1 MKKAMS
7 VMLVCILIFFGAV
20 FAWKA
25 FVLHQEKK
33 MSAAF
38 KNPIITISA
47 VAASATEWDPSLKV
61 VGSTRTVKGVNV
73 TTEIAGMITDIIFTP
88 GANVKKG
95 DVLVRLNVAPDVAQ
109 LHQLEA
115 QAKLAKIT
123 YDRDKKQFSFG
134 AVSKEQL
141 DTDEANMEGTK
152 ASVEQQQATIDKK
165 IIRAPFTGKLGI
177 SAVNPGEYISSGQQ
191 IVSLQTLNP
200 IFVDFYLPQQEIQD
214 VAVGQSV
221 NVTSDRVPGQTF
233 VGKITTINPVVNS
246 DIRNVEVEA
255 TLDNPKEVLLP
266 GMFTRVQLSTGDGKK
281 EITLPQMAITFNP
294 YGALVYLLQK
304 TDQTHNGKSVWK
316 AEQQFVSTGETRGDQ
331 IAVIKGIKAGDMV
344 VTSGQLKLKNGSLV
358 VIDNTVVPS
367 DNPNPTVKDR
377 S

>member
-1 MKKAMS
+1 MKKIMS
-7 VMLVCILIFFGAV
+7 IMLVCVLVFFGGV

-25 FVLHQEKK
+25 FVLHEEKK
-33 MSAAF
+33 MSMEF

-47 VAASATEWDPSLKV
+47 VAASTLEWDPTLQA

-73 TTEIAGMITDIIFTP
+73 TTELAGMITDIPFTP

-95 DVLVRLNVAPDVAQ
+95 DVLVRLNIAPEVAQ

-123 YDRDKKQFSFG
+123 YERDKKQFSFG

-141 DTDEANMEGTK
+141 DTDDANMESTK
-152 ASVEQQQATIDKK
+152 ASVEQEQATIDKK

-177 SAVNPGEYISSGQQ
+177 SAVNPGEYINSGQT
-191 IVSLQTLNP
+191 IVSLQTLDP
-200 IFVDFYLPQQEIQD
+200 IFVDFYLPQQDMQNA
-214 VAVGQSV
+214 AVGQSV
-221 NVTSDRVPGQTF
+221 EVTSDRVPGQKF
-233 VGKITTINPVVNS
+233 IGKITTINPIVNT

-255 TLDNPKEVLLP
+255 TLSNPKAVLLP
-266 GMFTRVQLSTGDGKK
+266 GMFTNVQLNTGSGKK
-281 EITLPQMAITFNP
+281 EITLPEMAITFNP

-304 TDQTHNGKSVWK
+304 TDQMHDGKAVWK
-316 AEQQFVSTGETRGDQ
+316 AEQQFVTTGKTRGNQ
-331 IAVIKGIKAGDMV
+331 IAVLKGIKEGDMV

-358 VIDNTVVPS
+358 VIDNTAVPS
-367 DNPNPTVKDR
+367 DNPNPPVKDR

>member
-7 VMLVCILIFFGAV
+7 VMLVCVLIFFGAV

-38 KNPIITISA
+38 KNPVITITA
-47 VAASATEWDPSLKV
+47 VAASTSEWDPSLKV
-61 VGSTRTVKGVNV
+61 VGNTRTTKGVNV
-73 TTEIAGMITDIIFTP
+73 TTEIAGMITDILFTP

-141 DTDEANMEGTK
+141 DTDDANMEGTK

-221 NVTSDRVPGQTF
+221 TVTSDRVPGQQF
-233 VGKITTINPVVNS
+233 VGKITTINPIVNA

-266 GMFTRVQLSTGDGKK
+266 GMFTSVQLSTGDGKK
-281 EITLPQMAITFNP
+281 EITLPEMAITFNP

-304 TDQTHNGKSVWK
+304 TDQLHNGKAVWK
-316 AEQQFVSTGETRGDQ
+316 AEQQFVSTGETRGNQ

-344 VTSGQLKLKNGSLV
+344 VTSGQLKLKNGSFV